1 MKYIGYPLCGDRAYG
16 DKGINSFLSREY
28 ALLGQLL
35 HAHKLIFTHPKT
47 NKKLEVTAPYPE
59 SFEKIIQK

>member
-1 MKYIGYPLCGDRAYG
+1 M
-16 DKGINSFLSREY
+16 NSFLLREY
-28 ALLGQLL
+28 ALSGQLL

-47 NKKLEVTAPYPE
+47 GKKLEVTAPYPE